1 MRKISSCAL
10 VKLIINNCLFQPL
23 SLNFFLI
30 IESKSH
36 LQSNSESAAE
46 YTTDQNLKTTLE
58 HPQTLHKEIY
68 IDSINLFMKK
78 VLFHFHN
85 NNVE

>member
-1 MRKISSCAL
+1 MRKMGSCDL
-10 VKLIINNCLFQPL
+10 VKLIIKNRVFEPL

-36 LQSNSESAAE
+36 FQSSKESAAE
-46 YTTDQNLKTTLE
+46 YSTDQNLKTTLQ

-68 IDSINLFMKK
+68 VDSINLSMIYYFIKK
-78 VLFHFHN
+78 SSISLS
-85 NNVE
+85 

>member
-1 MRKISSCAL
+1 MRKMSSCAL
-10 VKLIINNCLFQPL
+10 VKFIIKNRVFQPL

-36 LQSNSESAAE
+36 FQSNKESAAE

-68 IDSINLFMKK
+68 VDSINLSMIYYFIKK
-78 VLFHFHN
+78 SSISLL
-85 NNVE
+85 

>member
-1 MRKISSCAL
+1 MGSCDL
-10 VKLIINNCLFQPL
+10 VKLIIKNRVFEPL

-36 LQSNSESAAE
+36 FQSNKESAPE
-46 YTTDQNLKTTLE
+46 YTTDQNLKTTLQ

-68 IDSINLFMKK
+68 VDSINLSMIYYFIKK
-78 VLFHFHN
+78 SSISLL
-85 NNVE
+85 

>member
-1 MRKISSCAL
+1 MRKMSSCAL
-10 VKLIINNCLFQPL
+10 VKFIIKNRVFQPL

-36 LQSNSESAAE
+36 LQNNSESAAE

-68 IDSINLFMKK
+68 IDSINLFMIYSFIKK
-78 VLFHFHN
+78 SSISLS
-85 NNVE
+85 

>member
-1 MRKISSCAL
+1 MGSCDL
-10 VKLIINNCLFQPL
+10 VKLIIKNRVFEPL

-36 LQSNSESAAE
+36 FQSNKESSAE

-68 IDSINLFMKK
+68 VDSINLSMIYYFIKK
-78 VLFHFHN
+78 SSISLS
-85 NNVE
+85 